1 MSCHARTC
9 LLRTSNATAKT
20 WSAMEVHWLRK
31 SATAASA
38 GQNIYIST
46 SFLWRSCFLLV
57 ISAKIHFQYETSS
70 FLLSHVDYNM
80 FVEEYRK
87 NTQSTWIMKP
97 TGKSQGAGIFLIN
110 KLSKLKRWSRE
121 AKTSFHPAIGK
132 ESYVI
137 SRYIDNPL
145 LIGGKKFDMR
155 LYVLVTS
162 FRPLKA
168 YLFKLGFCRFCT
180 VKYDTSVTELDN
192 MYVHLTNVS
201 VQKHG
206 VSNRQTSFPIQIDLI
221 TRRATFLVFVSPFS
235 RANTTTC
242 TAVNG
247 AFRTWNLIWRAR
259 GARKWQKSFLV
270 ASIGLLFTR
279 WKQFNLLWPAIV
291 TALSATVTT

>member
-1 MSCHARTC
+1 
-9 LLRTSNATAKT
+9 
-20 WSAMEVHWLRK
+20 
-31 SATAASA
+31 
-38 GQNIYIST
+38 
-46 SFLWRSCFLLV
+46 
-57 ISAKIHFQYETSS
+57 
-70 FLLSHVDYNM
+70 M

-110 KLSKLKRWSRE
+110 KLSKLKKWSRE

-206 VSNRQTSFPIQIDLI
+206 VSNFGVISNANGWPNNRMLCYP
-221 TRRATFLVFVSPFS
+221 RAS
-235 RANTTTC
+235 TTTC
-242 TAVNG
+242 TEASG
-247 AFRTWNLIWRAR
+247 ACRT
-259 GARKWQKSFLV
+259 
-270 ASIGLLFTR
+270 
-279 WKQFNLLWPAIV
+279 
-291 TALSATVTT
+291 

>member
-1 MSCHARTC
+1 
-9 LLRTSNATAKT
+9 
-20 WSAMEVHWLRK
+20 
-31 SATAASA
+31 
-38 GQNIYIST
+38 
-46 SFLWRSCFLLV
+46 
-57 ISAKIHFQYETSS
+57 
-70 FLLSHVDYNM
+70 M

-121 AKTSFHPAIGK
+121 AKASFHPAIGK

-145 LIGGKKFDMR
+145 LIGGKKFDLR

-168 YLFKLGFCRFCT
+168 YLLRQGFCRFCT

-206 VSNRQTSFPIQIDLI
+206 VSLAFPP
-221 TRRATFLVFVSPFS
+221 FFFFFFVFVLSWYFFVLVS
-235 RANTTTC
+235 C
-242 TAVNG
+242 SHSHSQHCWLQSNG
-247 AFRTWNLIWRAR
+247 NGNEIFLIK
-259 GARKWQKSFLV
+259 GV
-270 ASIGLLFTR
+270 
-279 WKQFNLLWPAIV
+279 
-291 TALSATVTT
+291 